1 MKLKIKCIQNP
12 LWVCSV
18 WRVEFNSITTDFN
31 SNLAAIT
38 FADKQWKRYYKEQ
51 AAYSMLISL
60 SINLLSI
67 AEAMLHAKLLS
78 TKCKGITKK
87 QYGYLKGIHERQE
100 REW

>member
-18 WRVEFNSITTDFN
+18 WRVEFNGKTTDFN

-51 AAYSMLISL
+51 AAYSMLLTIAY
-60 SINLLSI
+60 NLLNSQDQ
-67 AEAMLHAKLLS
+67 LFVLKLKD
-78 TKCKGITKK
+78 TNCKSITKK
-87 QYGYLKGIHERQE
+87 QYGYLKGIHERQV